1 MPNQSLVDL
10 TERTA
15 TADTDLIHVNSG
27 GTDYKQTK
35 INFLRGDFF
44 IVLSNSANITSSAE
58 SLEALGT
65 YFGSISSY
73 GHQSETGVPE
83 NTNFYFKIQ
92 RMGNANYISIE
103 LWNVNN
109 VEGGHYIKSK
119 VGGTWGDWVKVP
131 SRSEITSLNN
141 SLTNWNYYQVG
152 SNSFGVLECRYNPS
166 LKLCFMV
173 WRGNSTAPGS
183 TQYSFNLPSSPVLTP
198 NDNAAVKLRNGDSME
213 VRTDNT
219 VKVNLTGTSWS
230 GGSLM
235 YPTR

>member
-141 SLTNWNYYQVG
+141 SLAN
-152 SNSFGVLECRYNPS
+152 S
-166 LKLCFMV
+166 LKLGDWTANLTLPYTPTSDGFISV
-173 WRGNSTAPGS
+173 WLN
-183 TQYSFNLPSSPVLTP
+183 PSSASGAYARLSVT
-198 NDNAAVKLRNGDSME
+198 GDSHAMGLNAKGGDGVTLVFPIKKNATVSQAALSNGTLS
-213 VRTDNT
+213 VRFISIF
-219 VKVNLTGTSWS
+219 G
-230 GGSLM
+230 
-235 YPTR
+235 

>member
-15 TADTDLIHVNSG
+15 TAGSDLIHVNSG
-27 GTDYKQTK
+27 GSDYKQTK
-35 INFLRGDFF
+35 ENFLQGDLYHFF
-44 IVLSNSANITSSAE
+44 DNTS
-58 SLEALGT
+58 LLTTQIDALPSMGT
-65 YFGSISSY
+65 FFGRIASFGS
-73 GHQSETGVPE
+73 QSVTGVPV
-83 NTNFYFKIQ
+83 NSNGDVFVQKFNGNFVVVDFHPI
-92 RMGNANYISIE
+92 GNSDATYRKCKNS
-103 LWNVNN
+103 
-109 VEGGHYIKSK
+109 
-119 VGGTWGDWVKVP
+119 GTWESSWTQLP
-131 SRSEITSLNN
+131 SRSEISALNN

-152 SNSFGVLECRYNPS
+152 SNSYGVLECRYNPS

-173 WRGNSTAPGS
+173 WRGNSTAPS
-183 TQYSFNLPSSPVLTP
+183 SAQYSFTLPSSPVLTP
-198 NDNAAVKLRNGDSME
+198 NDNVVAKLRNGDSME

>member
-1 MPNQSLVDL
+1 MADEYGQNLPDIP
-10 TERTA
+10 ERTA

-27 GTDYKQTK
+27 GSDYKQTK

-44 IVLSNSANITSSAE
+44 FVLSNSASITSSAE
-58 SLEALGT
+58 SLKALGT

-141 SLTNWNYYQVG
+141 SLTQCLTTTPVIITSGKDLNDYKSNGLYIIQSGVTNAPASWCALLVIGAPTAYGVHQLAFSFSAFYVRSYTGSPMAWTNW
-152 SNSFGVLECRYNPS
+152 RS
-166 LKLCFMV
+166 LTF
-173 WRGNSTAPGS
+173 S
-183 TQYSFNLPSSPVLTP
+183 
-198 NDNAAVKLRNGDSME
+198 
-213 VRTDNT
+213 
-219 VKVNLTGTSWS
+219 
-230 GGSLM
+230 
-235 YPTR
+235 

>member
-141 SLTNWNYYQVG
+141 SLTKYYDTGAYPDITIG
-152 SNSFGVLECRYNPS
+152 SNHEASFDKPS
-166 LKLCFMV
+166 
-173 WRGNSTAPGS
+173 
-183 TQYSFNLPSSPVLTP
+183 
-198 NDNAAVKLRNGDSME
+198 E
-213 VRTDNT
+213 VVGKKIVAINI
-219 VKVNLTGTSWS
+219 LSWS
-230 GGSLM
+230 SATGAFFIAGMYDAQTKFFVGGDAGVIIKGLNLRVW
-235 YPTR
+235 YKD